1 MFIDLFLV
9 AIQCLEQAFNV
20 VASNT
25 STELDCGRS
34 LLEIFTDVVKVCTR
48 SFALCNI
55 IHSVY
60 CMSFLSRFAVIICK
74 QL

>member
-34 LLEIFTDVVKVCTR
+34 LLDIFTDVVKVCTR
-48 SFALCNI
+48 SIALLYEFSIKVCCNYMQATL
-55 IHSVY
+55 H
-60 CMSFLSRFAVIICK
+60 LP
-74 QL
+74 